1 MAWIKTAAARR
12 EQDWVFV
19 DDRIA
24 GKMGRSM
31 LVFARDGLI
40 AGLLLGVSVGLLTTW
55 PEASWQS
62 HKNGWTQRQKEVSD
76 QIGIGPARPKP
87 LAQPKPAPAIA
98 PAPAP
103 QTNSVRNDGTDME
116 SSNGYMPKWDVGFSA
131 AQHTLTFRLVC
142 MPARTPCATSEEP
155 AYLTFNG
162 PASSKLT
169 AEVAM
174 RPNADRTSYTSSIAI
189 TGPDQPSAPGR
200 VLLPAGVW
208 HMTVV
213 FPRFS
218 KQSEKTFWVSCPRGE
233 ACSAVDY
240 AIPII
245 ER

>member
-12 EQDWVFV
+12 EHNWVFV
-19 DDRIA
+19 DDSLT

-55 PEASWQS
+55 PEAAWQA
-62 HKNGWTQRQKEVSD
+62 HKSGWTQRMRDVSD
-76 QIGIGPARPKP
+76 QIGVGPARPQP
-87 LAQPKPAPAIA
+87 RPAAQPKPAPVA
-98 PAPAP
+98 APAP
-103 QTNSVRNDGTDME
+103 QGQGRNDGTDME
-116 SSNGYMPKWDVGFSA
+116 SGNGYMPKWDVGFSA
-131 AQHTLTFRLVC
+131 SAHTLSFRLAC
-142 MPARTPCATSEEP
+142 MPARTPCATAEEP

-169 AEVAM
+169 AELTM
-174 RPNADRTSYTSSIAI
+174 RPTADRTSYTSAISI

-208 HMTVV
+208 RMTVV
-213 FPRFS
+213 FPRFA